1 MTFLRNCVL
10 SLLTVATATPSL
22 AHHTGGQTTTTAT
35 VYHPWYIGRRTA
47 CGDVYQAFVISAAH
61 PHYPCGTK
69 LLIRHKDRAVPV
81 RVNDRCACGID
92 LSYAAAVALGVPT
105 DGIGRVSFQKI

>member
-1 MTFLRNCVL
+1 MTFLRNCA
-10 SLLTVATATPSL
+10 LTLFAVVSATPSF
-22 AHHTGGQTTTTAT
+22 AHHTGDHTTAT

-47 CGDVYQAFVISAAH
+47 CGDIYQDSVISAAH

-69 LLIRHKDRAVPV
+69 LLIRHKGRELPV

-92 LSYAAAVALGVPT
+92 LSYAAAKALGVPT
-105 DGIGRVSFQKI
+105 DGIGRVSIQRF

>member
-1 MTFLRNCVL
+1 MTFLRNCAL

-22 AHHTGGQTTTTAT
+22 AHHTGGHTLRAT

-47 CGDVYQAFVISAAH
+47 CGDVYKDSVISAAH

-69 LLIRHKDRAVPV
+69 LLIRHKGREVPV
-81 RVNDRCACGID
+81 RVNDRCACAVD
-92 LSYAAAVALGVPT
+92 LSYAAAKALGVPT
-105 DGIGRVSFQKI
+105 DGIGYVTVQKL